1 MSLRW
6 FLSEYIY
13 VRQRI
18 ENGGGIEGMRLEP
31 ILIALIWLN
40 KDMTKMVYLDA
51 TTLILLLLASTLWI
65 IECSTDSNA
74 Q

>member
-1 MSLRW
+1 MLDREW
-6 FLSEYIY
+6 RGE
-13 VRQRI
+13 
-18 ENGGGIEGMRLEP
+18 GEGMRLEP

-65 IECSTDSNA
+65 SECSTEPMLSENPVD
-74 Q
+74 